1 MDDRTTDFALRVLG
15 VLLTAAGL
23 VAVLLGYLGVR
34 NHNDVVLQV
43 PYFMSGGVGGLA
55 LMGLGAL
62 VLVQQQMRAQTK
74 RFDEITDSLEEWK
87 ENALAEIRGF
97 LEGAEIEVEVLDPPA
112 IRAVKETNGS
122 ARRVRSGS

>member
-34 NHNDVVLQV
+34 NHSDVVLQV

-62 VLVQQQMRAQTK
+62 VLVQQQMRAQTR
-74 RFDEITDSLEEWK
+74 RFDEITESLDEWK

-97 LEGAEIEVEVLDPPA
+97 LEGAEIEVEVLDPPS
-112 IRAVKETNGS
+112 IRAVKESNGS
-122 ARRVRSGS
+122 SRRVRAH